1 MTALMGDKSA
11 DSHRL
16 WAIAL
21 ILSAN
26 LAGCGS
32 TQQAGQAMQMS
43 WIGKRAD
50 DFFVKHGAAE
60 RDQRLSDGRR
70 VYVWQTVAN
79 ASMGGP
85 RVTCG
90 ADIVANAAG
99 IIVEI
104 RPREDS
110 LGLWNTSRCSEV
122 FSAG

>member
-1 MTALMGDKSA
+1 M
-11 DSHRL
+11 
-16 WAIAL
+16 
-21 ILSAN
+21 
-26 LAGCGS
+26 
-32 TQQAGQAMQMS
+32 QAS

-60 RDQRLSDGRR
+60 RDQKLSDGRR

-90 ADIVANAAG
+90 ADIVADPAG

-110 LGLWNTSRCSEV
+110 LGLWNTSRCSEI
-122 FSAG
+122 FNAG